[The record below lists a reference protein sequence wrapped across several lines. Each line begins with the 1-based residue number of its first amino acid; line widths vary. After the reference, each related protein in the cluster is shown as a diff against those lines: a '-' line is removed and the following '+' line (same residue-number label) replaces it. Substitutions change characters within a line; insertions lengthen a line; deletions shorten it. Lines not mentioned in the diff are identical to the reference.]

1 MKAAAQSPAIPQ
13 IKILNFGEHV
23 FYDELLSDY
32 FASGP
37 TQWRTIRNE
46 RGQAAQKTARRT
58 CIASAKSIEAY
69 IWLSMIDI
77 HPDRSALY
85 PGFVRIGENWYVRA
99 TKENEFAKHVA
110 ILRAN
115 VEPYSIIGE
124 VDEAAEMERL
134 AEIAKNV
141 LRLTGLNNTI
151 FSEIQDEHNFHLYN
165 LFGGENAP
173 AISIGLETTLRLH
186 PETYAP
192 QFAPLYTVTGYV
204 QSLPTRWE
212 PGETH
217 NVDLSQHLKADEA
230 VKAAV
235 LAVIEKRINVAL
247 CTA

>member
-1 MKAAAQSPAIPQ
+1 MSDIPSRPPAFCIDSFSLCAF
-13 IKILNFGEHV
+13 I
-23 FYDELLSDY
+23 
-32 FASGP
+32 SGQRI
-37 TQWRTIRNE
+37 TFKNY
-46 RGQAAQKTARRT
+46 GLFL
-58 CIASAKSIEAY
+58 CY
-69 IWLSMIDI
+69 
-77 HPDRSALY
+77 
-85 PGFVRIGENWYVRA
+85 VRIGNNWFCRA
-99 TKENEFAKHVA
+99 LPTDNTLDFQREVA

-115 VEPYSIIGE
+115 VEPDSIIGE
-124 VDEAAEMERL
+124 VDETAEMNRL

-151 FSEIQDEHNFHLYN
+151 FSEIQDEYNFHLYN

-204 QSLPTRWE
+204 QSLPTQYQ

-217 NVDLSQHLKADEA
+217 DVDLSQHLKADEA
-230 VKAAV
+230 VKAAI
-235 LAVIEKRINVAL
+235 LAVIERRINLAL

>member
-1 MKAAAQSPAIPQ
+1 MIDPKKLLTVEIIDPKGRGAQNVLWISFDQ
-13 IKILNFGEHV
+13 E
-23 FYDELLSDY
+23 
-32 FASGP
+32 
-37 TQWRTIRNE
+37 
-46 RGQAAQKTARRT
+46 RRT
-58 CIASAKSIEAY
+58 SAWIRISKSDADNYLPAFCIDSLGLCAFMSGREITFKNYRVFLCFA
-69 IWLSMIDI
+69 
-77 HPDRSALY
+77 
-85 PGFVRIGENWYVRA
+85 RIGNEWFYRA
-99 TKENEFAKHVA
+99 LPTDNTLDFQREIA

-115 VEPYSIIGE
+115 VQPDSIIGE

-134 AEIAKNV
+134 AEIATTV
-141 LRLTGLNNTI
+141 LRLTGLSNTV

-204 QSLPTRWE
+204 HSLPTQNE

-217 NVDLSQHLKADEA
+217 NVDLSQHLKADDA
-230 VKAAV
+230 VKAAI
-235 LAVIEKRINVAL
+235 LAVIEKRINLAL